1 MKINTL
7 GITISSQNLAYA
19 ISKFIGGILSD
30 VVSCRI
36 LFGSGLFL
44 SGILN
49 LNLNRNLKV
58 CIEFDLID
66 LEDNK

>member
-1 MKINTL
+1 MKINIP

-58 CIEFDLID
+58 CVWFNFID
-66 LEDNK
+66 LKVNK